1 MKEITAEDKD
11 RILSWFYEA
20 DVNGNVVPTED
31 ENREICAILTNDGY
45 IQNGEHRSVLTL
57 KGQSFYLNGGY
68 VKEREE
74 KEKPIKIAKEANKK
88 ARNAN
93 VLSFLT
99 LVLSVVCFV
108 FTYYNTNT
116 KGKSI
121 QNIKETESVIANS
134 VKDTTLIVVDTIK
147 PGKK

>member
-11 RILSWFYEA
+11 RILGWFYEA
-20 DVNGNVVPTED
+20 DVNGNIVPTED

-57 KGQSFYLNGGY
+57 KGLSFYLNGGY

-74 KEKPIKIAKEANKK
+74 KERPIKIAEEANKK

-108 FTYYNTNT
+108 FTYYNT
-116 KGKSI
+116 KEKSI
-121 QNIKETESVIANS
+121 QETKETESGITNS
-134 VKDTTLIVVDTIK
+134 IKDTTLIIVDTIK
-147 PGKK
+147 AVKPE

>member
-74 KEKPIKIAKEANKK
+74 KEKPIKIAEEANKK

-134 VKDTTLIVVDTIK
+134 VKDATLIVVDTIK
-147 PGKK
+147 VGKK

>member
-1 MKEITAEDKD
+1 MKEVTAEDKD
-11 RILSWFYEA
+11 RVLGWFYEA

-31 ENREICAILTNDGY
+31 RNLDICAILTNDGY

-74 KEKPIKIAKEANKK
+74 KERPIRIAEQANKK

-93 VLSFLT
+93 LISL
-99 LVLSVVCFV
+99 LALALSVIGF
-108 FTYYNTNT
+108 FITQHTKEEPIQNTNKT
-116 KGKSI
+116 ETVVVDSI
-121 QNIKETESVIANS
+121 
-134 VKDTTLIVVDTIK
+134 KDSTLIVVDTVKSDK
-147 PGKK
+147 PK

>member
-31 ENREICAILTNDGY
+31 KNLDICAILESDGY
-45 IQNGEHRSVLTL
+45 IEKGEYRHVITL
-57 KGQSFYLNGGY
+57 KGRSFYLNGGY

-74 KEKPIKIAKEANKK
+74 KERPIKIAEEANKK

-99 LVLSVVCFV
+99 LVLSVFCFV
-108 FTYYNTNT
+108 FTYYNT
-116 KGKSI
+116 KEKSI
-121 QNIKETESVIANS
+121 QETKETESGITNS
-134 VKDTTLIVVDTIK
+134 IKDTTLIIVDTIK
-147 PGKK
+147 AVKPE

>member
-11 RILSWFYEA
+11 RILGWFYEA

-74 KEKPIKIAKEANKK
+74 KERPIKIAEEANKK

-108 FTYYNTNT
+108 FTYYNT
-116 KGKSI
+116 KEKSI
-121 QNIKETESVIANS
+121 QETKETESGITNS
-134 VKDTTLIVVDTIK
+134 IKDTTLIIVDTIK
-147 PGKK
+147 AVKPE

>member
-74 KEKPIKIAKEANKK
+74 KERPIKIAEEANKK

-93 VLSFLT
+93 VISFLT
-99 LVLSVVCFV
+99 LVLSVACFV
-108 FTYYNTNT
+108 FTYYNTKEEPIHDT
-116 KGKSI
+116 
-121 QNIKETESVIANS
+121 KETETVMADSI
-134 VKDTTLIVVDTIK
+134 KDTTLIVVDTIK
-147 PGKK
+147 SSKK

>member
-20 DVNGNVVPTED
+20 DVNGNVVPTAD

-74 KEKPIKIAKEANKK
+74 KERPIKIAEEANKK

-93 VLSFLT
+93 VISFLT
-99 LVLSVVCFV
+99 LVLSVACFV
-108 FTYYNTNT
+108 FTYYNTKEEPIHDT
-116 KGKSI
+116 
-121 QNIKETESVIANS
+121 KETETVMADSI
-134 VKDTTLIVVDTIK
+134 KDTTLIVVDTIK
-147 PGKK
+147 SSKK